1 MRSPAVSRALV
12 LALCMFSS
20 VLAACGKSKAPPPGA
35 EPSPAGV
42 SAAPAAHAAPA
53 APATPP
59 PAPTAP
65 AEPAAPAATPPA
77 VPADHADH
85 HGMHRDFKGAEEW
98 AKVFDDPA
106 RDAWQRPEEVLSM
119 LQVKPKMT
127 VADVG
132 AGTGYFVGRL
142 SSKVGP
148 AGFVIATDVE
158 PDMIRYLD
166 QRATRESWPNV
177 RAALVGAG
185 DPGLGVATVDRILVV
200 DVWHH
205 VDDRRAYAAKL
216 AAALRPGGVIAV
228 VDFDKDAKHG
238 PPPEHRLAP
247 EIVIEELRSAGLTAK
262 LAKEKLPEQYVV
274 IARAAQ

>member
-1 MRSPAVSRALV
+1 M
-12 LALCMFSS
+12 
-20 VLAACGKSKAPPPGA
+20 
-35 EPSPAGV
+35 
-42 SAAPAAHAAPA
+42 
-53 APATPP
+53 
-59 PAPTAP
+59 
-65 AEPAAPAATPPA
+65 
-77 VPADHADH
+77 H
-85 HGMHRDFKGAEEW
+85 HDFKGAEEW

-106 RDAWQRPEEVLSM
+106 RDAWQRPDDVVAL

-127 VADVG
+127 VSDIG

-142 SSKVGP
+142 SKKVGP

-166 QRATRESWPNV
+166 QRITREGWPNV
-177 RAALVGAG
+177 RAALAGTG
-185 DPGLGVATVDRILVV
+185 DPGLGEATVDRILIV

-205 VDDRRAYAAKL
+205 IEDRRAYAAKL
-216 AAALRPGGVIAV
+216 ATALRPGGVIAV

-247 EIVIEELRSAGLTAK
+247 EVVVEELKSAGLTAE

-274 IARAAQ
+274 IARAAAR